1 MSLKSHK
8 GALTLTQSIKPAVY
22 TTTQTGSAIDTLAG
36 GAVDIAFDVGTITD
50 GTFTPSITECDT
62 SGGSYTAVAAAN
74 IEGTLT
80 AFTSSNDDQAIIY
93 SLKGKVQRYIKPVLT
108 VTGSPGTGG
117 AIGVFGIVS
126 EKNKV

>member
-8 GALTLTQSIKPAVY
+8 GALTFSQSIKPAVY
-22 TTTQTGSAIDTLAG
+22 TTTQTGDYVDIQGSN
-36 GAVDIAFDVGTITD
+36 AVDVVFDVGTITD

-62 SGGSYTAVAAAN
+62 SGGSYTAVAADN

-80 AFTSSNDDQAIIY
+80 AFTSANDDQVITY
-93 SLKGKVQRYIKPVLT
+93 SLKGKVQRYIKAVLT
-108 VTGSPGTGG
+108 VSGSPGTGG
-117 AIGVFGIVS
+117 AMGAFVIES